1 MVPKVDFF
9 STFGTCIG
17 TFWLISNGESLLV
30 MSRFLQF
37 VNHCDGIIFH
47 GDMALAIGIYD
58 EVVLAKTELACS
70 FSRFQRTSRGE
81 ENPVDVMLVHQGV
94 KLPMLIIDN
103 VKLLIFFCDIVTS
116 SVTNSVIVLSKMV
129 TELFLFLIFNFIF
142 PFTFCVILCDS
153 LAYGER
159 RMNVTVSSYFKK

>member
-1 MVPKVDFF
+1 MPIVVPKVDFF

-30 MSRFLQF
+30 MSSFLQL
-37 VNHCDGIIFH
+37 VNHCNGIIFY

-103 VKLLIFFCDIVTS
+103 VKLLIF
-116 SVTNSVIVLSKMV
+116 
-129 TELFLFLIFNFIF
+129 LFFL
-142 PFTFCVILCDS
+142 
-153 LAYGER
+153 
-159 RMNVTVSSYFKK
+159 